1 MDQIQKFQFFLD
13 STLLPSIH
21 AKRLARDE
29 LQADHQD
36 LITTRHQ
43 LKVLNAAVEASP
55 DKPIKTMM
63 NLGNDFYMS
72 AKIQD
77 LNGLIIH
84 VGRGIYPQM
93 TQSEAIAFLNKKEC
107 ISAR

>member
-1 MDQIQKFQFFLD
+1 MEQIQKFQIFLD
-13 STLLPSIH
+13 STLYPAIH
-21 AKRLARDE
+21 AKRMAQDE
-29 LQADHQD
+29 LQNDLQD

-43 LKVLNAAVEASP
+43 LKVLNAAAAASP
-55 DKPIKTMM
+55 DQPIKTMM

-72 AKIQD
+72 AKIKD

-93 TQSEAIAFLNKKEC
+93 TQSEAIAFLNKKEN
-107 ISAR
+107 ISSR